1 MVARF
6 RKGAHMRFF
15 TGLSVCFAIFVVS
28 GCAEPDREVH
38 IVALTDIVNDVKEH
52 GINSKYKGQKV
63 TITAAGRMH
72 DRPDG
77 NPPTTEVFTHT
88 SIVRFFIS
96 DSDYKYRRGEHYY
109 SAYMR
114 SDLSHIRSHT
124 TYTFTL
130 RIKDISERVTDYG
143 DSLFTIWSDVPE
155 HTEKADIEIV
165 DTTIEEIASDVFA
178 GGKSYEGKTVHLR
191 ATVALELDEL
201 RNILPSRPSVVLIR
215 SGRLILDTNNVSHV
229 VFWVVDDAVP
239 FTDIILP
246 NYEKDQ
252 TYTFTLYIQDIWTKR
267 DEIPFIV
274 LTGIAD
280 D

>member
-1 MVARF
+1 
-6 RKGAHMRFF
+6 MRFF
-15 TGLSVCFAIFVVS
+15 TGLSVCFAIFVLS
-28 GCAEPDREVH
+28 GCVEPDRGAH
-38 IVALTDIVNDVKEH
+38 IVALTDIVKDVEEH
-52 GINSKYKGQKV
+52 GIDSKYKGQKV

-88 SIVRFFIS
+88 SIVRFFIM

-114 SDLSHIRSHT
+114 SDLAHIRSHT

-130 RIKDISERVTDYG
+130 RIKDISERVTDFG
-143 DSLFTIWSDVPE
+143 DSLFTIWADVPE

-201 RNILPSRPSVVLIR
+201 RNIPPSRPSVILIR
-215 SGRLILDTNNVSHV
+215 SGRLILDTNDVHHV

-252 TYTFTLYIQDIWTKR
+252 IYTFTLYIQDIWKQMNEER
-267 DEIPFIV
+267 FIV
-274 LTGIAD
+274 LAGIAD

>member
-1 MVARF
+1 M
-6 RKGAHMRFF
+6 KFF
-15 TGLSVCFAIFVVS
+15 AGLSVCFVIIVLCS
-28 GCAEPDREVH
+28 CAEPRGESR
-38 IVALTDIVNDVKEH
+38 IVALIDIVNDVEEH
-52 GINSKYKGQKV
+52 GVNSKYKGQRV
-63 TITAAGRMH
+63 TITAVGRMH

-88 SIVRFFIS
+88 SIVRFFIT

-114 SDLSHIRSHT
+114 SDLAHIRSHT

-130 RIKDISERVTDYG
+130 RIKDISERVTDFG
-143 DSLFTIWSDVPE
+143 DSLFTIWADVPE

-165 DTTIEEIASDVFA
+165 DTTIEEIAADVFA

-191 ATVALELDEL
+191 AAVALGLDEL
-201 RNILPSRPSVVLIR
+201 RGILPSRPSVILIR
-215 SGRLILDTNNVSHV
+215 SGRMILDTNNVNHV

-246 NYEKDQ
+246 SYEKDQ
-252 TYTFTLYIQDIWTKR
+252 VYTFTLYIQDIWTRR
-267 DEIPFIV
+267 DEVPFIV
-274 LTGIAD
+274 LAGIAD